1 MGKATPLEDTMK
13 LRYIAALA
21 ALGLIAAAVAG
32 VGRPDNGRGKAPQP
46 KGEITVSGTGTVTRA
61 PDRAELDFS
70 VVSRSDVAKQA
81 LAANSTDATKI
92 IAALKQAGVD
102 AKDIRTEDV
111 SLEPDYSENGNDIV
125 GYTARNSV
133 HVSTGIGDAGSV
145 IDAATAAG
153 ANEVDG
159 PTLSVSDR
167 AQLYNEAL
175 KNAVDRA
182 RSKAEAIAAA
192 SGVHVGAVTSVQE
205 NETGQMQG
213 PYPVAMAAKA
223 MSAPIEPGTQDIQA
237 NVTVTFAIG

>member
-1 MGKATPLEDTMK
+1 MGKSDPPEDTMK

-21 ALGLIAAAVAG
+21 ALGLLAAAVAG
-32 VGRPDNGRGKAPQP
+32 VGRPDNAHSKPLQQ
-46 KGEITVSGTGTVTRA
+46 KGQITVSGTGTVTRV

-70 VVSRSDVAKQA
+70 VVSRADVAKQA
-81 LAANSTDATKI
+81 LDANSADATKI
-92 IAALKQAGVD
+92 ISALKQAGVD

-111 SLEPDYSENGNDIV
+111 SLDPDYSQNGNDIV

-153 ANEVDG
+153 ANEVEG

-205 NETGQMQG
+205 NQADQMPG
-213 PYPVAMAAKA
+213 PYPMAMAAKA
-223 MSAPIEPGTQDIQA
+223 VAAPVEPGTQDIQA